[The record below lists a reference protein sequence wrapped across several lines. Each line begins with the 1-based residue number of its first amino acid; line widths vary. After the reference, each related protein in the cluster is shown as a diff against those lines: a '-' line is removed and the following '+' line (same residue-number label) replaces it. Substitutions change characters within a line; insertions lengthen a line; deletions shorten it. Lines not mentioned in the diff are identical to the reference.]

1 LIRIPLIAKPS
12 HGSSLVSAALLSIKT
27 GQSAEFANLIAWEQA
42 RSLDST
48 APFFLTAMLFRL
60 ILLLAIAGGLTIF
73 ALSNGSTLALSFLG
87 MPTPTLPLALWVLG
101 AIAAGVMTHGLI
113 VALFRL
119 SNLLAVTE
127 VRSQLRR
134 DRGRESNPSR
144 PGQRRAANSNDDSD
158 WQNWDRYEEPVD
170 RPADDRFAD
179 DRPPTSSK
187 TSVKPSPPIDDW
199 EGDFKDEWD
208 DEPRPRPQ
216 PAPRP
221 STPTPTAYN
230 YAPPQPSSRTVDRST
245 DRSTNQAT
253 DGSVVDANFRVL
265 VPPTRPT
272 PPPPPQPD
280 NADDWFDDDDLET
293 DEQRRRR
300 LGL

>member
-1 LIRIPLIAKPS
+1 
-12 HGSSLVSAALLSIKT
+12 
-27 GQSAEFANLIAWEQA
+27 
-42 RSLDST
+42 
-48 APFFLTAMLFRL
+48 MLFRL

-87 MPTPTLPLALWVLG
+87 MQTPALPLALWVLG
-101 AIAAGVMTHGLI
+101 AIAAGAMTHLLI

-119 SNLLAVTE
+119 SNLLVVTE
-127 VRSQLRR
+127 VRSQMR
-134 DRGRESNPSR
+134 RGRESNQQRS
-144 PGQRRAANSNDDSD
+144 GQRRPAPNNNDDSD

-170 RPADDRFAD
+170 RPASEHPVS

-187 TSVKPSPPIDDW
+187 TSGTPPIDDW
-199 EGDFKDEWD
+199 EGDFKDDWE

-216 PAPRP
+216 PEPRS
-221 STPTPTAYN
+221 STPTPSPSAYS
-230 YAPPQPSSRTVDRST
+230 YVPPQPSGRTVDRST
-245 DRSTNQAT
+245 DRSTNRSA

-265 VPPTRPT
+265 VPPTRST
-272 PPPPPQPD
+272 PPPAPQPD